1 MTNEPGFS
9 SFVSFKAFLERYLS
23 PGPTLQY
30 LDTTRGR
37 QWTLVSEEPVTASLR
52 QGQVFSLRRF
62 DFSLVITVTSLP
74 YLRLGEEFIDPKSH
88 KFVMKLQSETSV

>member
-1 MTNEPGFS
+1 MFLS
-9 SFVSFKAFLERYLS
+9 LKAFLERYLS

-30 LDTTRGR
+30 LDNSRGR

-52 QGQVFSLRRF
+52 QGQVFSLRRA
-62 DFSLVITVTSLP
+62 DFSLVVTVTPLP
-74 YLRLGEEFIDPKSH
+74 FLRLGEEFVDPKSH